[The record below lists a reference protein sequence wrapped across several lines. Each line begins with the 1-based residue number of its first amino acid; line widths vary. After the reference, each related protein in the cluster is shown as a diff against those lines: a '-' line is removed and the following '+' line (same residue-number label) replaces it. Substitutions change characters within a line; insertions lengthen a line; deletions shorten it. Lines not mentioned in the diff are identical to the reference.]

1 MRVSILASGS
11 KGNAAF
17 VEMDGRRF
25 LVDAGIGVRRI
36 RKELESLSVPL
47 ESLDAVLITH
57 EHSDHIQ
64 GLGAL
69 LRACPLPVYSRPGT
83 IRALSRRSGVPS
95 ECLHVLHDEMMLDGV
110 RVTAFSL
117 PHDAADPVGYII
129 DGSRRCTVATDL
141 GFVTGAVQ
149 SSLEGADAL
158 VLEANH
164 DPAMLRQGSYPW
176 PLQQRILGNRGH
188 LANSEAAWALAR
200 MKKRPAKVFLA
211 HLSAENNRP
220 ELAGDTVRAI
230 LHDQGIPLAEMDIA
244 LARQDGIVSL

>member
-17 VEMDGRRF
+17 IEMDGQRF
-25 LVDAGIGVRRI
+25 LVDAGIGVRRL
-36 RKELESLSVPL
+36 KKNLESLAAPL
-47 ESLDAVLITH
+47 DSLDAVLITH
-57 EHSDHIQ
+57 EHSDHVQ
-64 GLGAL
+64 GLAAL

-83 IRALSRRSGVPS
+83 LRALSRRAGMPS
-95 ECLHVLHDEMMLDGV
+95 DCLRPLHDGLEFGGV
-110 RVTAFSL
+110 QVTAFALS
-117 PHDAADPVGYII
+117 HDAADPVGYTIR
-129 DGSRRCTVATDL
+129 GSRQCTVATDL

-149 SSLEGADAL
+149 SALEGADAL

-164 DPAMLRQGSYPW
+164 DPALLRQGSYPW

-200 MKKRPAKVFLA
+200 MRKRPAKVFLA

-220 ELAGDTVRAI
+220 ELAGDTVRGI
-230 LHDQGIPLAEMDIA
+230 LHDQGIPLSDMEIA
-244 LARQDGIVSL
+244 LARQDEIVGL

>member
-17 VEMDGRRF
+17 IEMDGRRL
-25 LVDAGIGVRRI
+25 LVDVGIGVRRL
-36 RKELESLSVPL
+36 KKGLASLAVVP

-57 EHSDHIQ
+57 EHSDHIR
-64 GLGAL
+64 GLAAL
-69 LRACPLPVYSRPGT
+69 LRACPLPVYSRPAT
-83 IRALSRRSGVPS
+83 LRALARAGLPPD
-95 ECLHVLHDEMMLDGV
+95 CLHVVHDELTLGGV

-117 PHDAADPVGYII
+117 SHDAADPVGYTIR
-129 DGSRRCTVATDL
+129 GSRQCTVATDL

-149 SSLEGADAL
+149 SAIEGADAL

-164 DPAMLRQGSYPW
+164 DPALLRQGSYPW

-220 ELAGDTVRAI
+220 ELAGDTVRGI
-230 LHDQGIPLAEMDIA
+230 LHDQRIPLADMDIA
-244 LARQDGIVSL
+244 LARQDEIVSL